1 LKKIREETFRATRVI
16 YIELFASRLPHV
28 FQDNSESFGE
38 RNIEREIF
46 EALQCVATIGEG
58 FEETLQ
64 RL

>member
-1 LKKIREETFRATRVI
+1 MI